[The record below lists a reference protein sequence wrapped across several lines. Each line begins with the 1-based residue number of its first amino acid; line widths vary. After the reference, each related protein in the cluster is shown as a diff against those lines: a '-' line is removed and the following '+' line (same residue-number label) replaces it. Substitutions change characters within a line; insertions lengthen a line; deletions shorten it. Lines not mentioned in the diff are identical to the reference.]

1 MKKTIAI
8 LTVLLVMAVLFA
20 SCSHGGGSSDGAAK
34 VEAVK
39 VSLALG
45 GDVVEAAQKAISLAG
60 GVDETSFTFWYKAE
74 PQWES
79 ALTIQGGTGYNAA
92 DGTYDFVQLTGKT
105 FAQMTAT
112 DGVSLGYFTKGIW
125 KFDVEV
131 RNSTGNTIIY
141 KANSTFT
148 GNPVSIGT
156 AAVLLQP
163 TMELNTTGTK
173 AKVTFKIAVPKIS
186 ASTDLTLAY
195 GSEADAFST
204 ITAPE
209 AKKPTGAGANDEESA
224 NNWLYFKKEIS
235 LDAGK
240 YDFVLSY
247 KEGAAR
253 IGGAIVSMT
262 LLPGVTDYV
271 VWGTL
276 ENGEYQIASLRL
288 VIDPVV
294 TLTLTPSIT
303 PVANIVTVAKNG
315 TLTFAGAPTPSTA
328 TLAWFINGVAAPSAN
343 IAAASGNTPET
354 LTVPTG
360 TPGVYEVVCKAT
372 SGNAVKYKS
381 QIVIV
386 TP

>member
-74 PQWES
+74 PQWQS
-79 ALTIQGGTGYNAA
+79 TLTIQGGTAYDATA
-92 DGTYDFVQLTGKT
+92 GTYGFVQLTGKT

-131 RNSTGNTIIY
+131 RNAAGTTVIY

-186 ASTDLTLAY
+186 ADTDLTLAY
-195 GSEADAFST
+195 GSETDAFSS
-204 ITAPE
+204 ITTPE

-294 TLTLTPSIT
+294 TLTLTPTID
-303 PVANIVTVAKNG
+303 PVLGIVSVARTG
-315 TLTFAGAPTPSTA
+315 TLKFEGVPTPSDA
-328 TLAWFINGVAAPSAN
+328 TLAWFINGLAAPSAN

-354 LTVPTG
+354 LTVPTA
-360 TPGVYEVVCKAT
+360 TPGVYEIVCKAT

>member
-1 MKKTIAI
+1 M
-8 LTVLLVMAVLFA
+8 V
-20 SCSHGGGSSDGAAK
+20 
-34 VEAVK
+34 
-39 VSLALG
+39 
-45 GDVVEAAQKAISLAG
+45 
-60 GVDETSFTFWYKAE
+60 
-74 PQWES
+74 
-79 ALTIQGGTGYNAA
+79 
-92 DGTYDFVQLTGKT
+92 
-105 FAQMTAT
+105 
-112 DGVSLGYFTKGIW
+112 
-125 KFDVEV
+125 
-131 RNSTGNTIIY
+131 
-141 KANSTFT
+141 
-148 GNPVSIGT
+148 
-156 AAVLLQP
+156 
-163 TMELNTTGTK
+163 LNTTGTQ
-173 AKVTFKIAVPKIS
+173 AKVTFKVAVPKIS

-195 GSEADAFST
+195 GSVTDAFST
-204 ITAPE
+204 ITSPE
-209 AKKPTGAGANDEESA
+209 AKKPTAADAEVA
-224 NNWLYFKKEIS
+224 ADNWLYYSKAIE

-294 TLTLTPSIT
+294 TLTLNPSID
-303 PVANIVTVAKNG
+303 PVLGIVSVAKNG
-315 TLTFAGAPTPSTA
+315 TLTFTGTPTPSDA
-328 TLAWFINGVAAPSAN
+328 ALAWFINGSSASEYVSN
-343 IAAASGNTPET
+343 GT

-360 TPGVYEVVCKAT
+360 TPGVYEIVCKAT